1 MRDAMSPTVLLRA
14 FLLGLALTVGGA
26 NRGHGQAVGDRSY
39 ARPGPS
45 SLFVGSARQGN
56 ADIASSDHS
65 SFQSEGSKTWAI
77 EGLIVGAAIGV
88 VTCATDDTNGESCR
102 WKIPAAAIV
111 GYAMGRWLTTR
122 K

>member
-1 MRDAMSPTVLLRA
+1 MNPTVILRA
-14 FLLGLALTVGGA
+14 FLLGLALTVVGVT
-26 NRGHGQAVGDRSY
+26 RGQSQAVGDRSY

-45 SLFVGSARQGN
+45 SLFLGSARQEN
-56 ADIASSDHS
+56 AVLANSGHS
-65 SFQSEGSKTWAI
+65 SLQSEGSKTWAI
-77 EGLIVGAAIGV
+77 EGLIVGTAIGV